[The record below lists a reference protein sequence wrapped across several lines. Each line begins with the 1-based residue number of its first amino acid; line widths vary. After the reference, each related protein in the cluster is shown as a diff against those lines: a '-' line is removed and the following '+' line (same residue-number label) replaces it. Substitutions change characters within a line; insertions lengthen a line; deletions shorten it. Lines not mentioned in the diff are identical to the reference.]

1 MYGFGLCRSRLEDE
15 NAMRGNEG
23 ELGGHGVLGMGMC
36 TEEKE
41 RAELEVAGA
50 SSKVKPLHH
59 KERHT

>member
-1 MYGFGLCRSRLEDE
+1 MYGFGLCRSCLEDE
-15 NAMRGNEG
+15 SAMRGNEG
-23 ELGGHGVLGMGMC
+23 ELGGHGVLGMC

-41 RAELEVAGA
+41 RAELEVVGA